1 MKELGQPNTEF
12 HVSWILSSCSQAPHS
27 FSFASTAKQ
36 IVDNIEYCISL
47 LYDLSIFITKN
58 LLTEPSPSS
67 LNTNRRYQVHLA
79 LLKFEECE
87 CAQLW
92 WKILACPQTQR
103 PRIFGANLLREKIRR
118 LRYNY
123 KSFCSWACS
132 DSYRSVTIFSLHRKT
147 FPGGVAKIFYSIR
160 VFWTEDQSTRFSAR
174 LPPDPNQPLPPWG
187 PFFFNLVIMSSPSFS
202 LHSSTLA
209 AALSTSISMKFRISS
224 QHQQSASALASSI
237 QHQHSASAFSI
248 NFLPRFS
255 ISTQHQFQGSLLCAS
270 WHTNWCFSTLQNFWK
285 ISPFVLFAAKP
296 TAIFPAR
303 LTISRHAW
311 TRVGNAHHRYQS
323 VPWCTVS
330 A

>member
-118 LRYNY
+118 LINLFVRE
-123 KSFCSWACS
+123 
-132 DSYRSVTIFSLHRKT
+132 L
-147 FPGGVAKIFYSIR
+147 VAILIVRWQLFLCIGKHFQEGWPKCFIR
-160 VFWTEDQSTRFSAR
+160 
-174 LPPDPNQPLPPWG
+174 
-187 PFFFNLVIMSSPSFS
+187 
-202 LHSSTLA
+202 
-209 AALSTSISMKFRISS
+209 
-224 QHQQSASALASSI
+224 
-237 QHQHSASAFSI
+237 
-248 NFLPRFS
+248 
-255 ISTQHQFQGSLLCAS
+255 
-270 WHTNWCFSTLQNFWK
+270 
-285 ISPFVLFAAKP
+285 
-296 TAIFPAR
+296 
-303 LTISRHAW
+303 
-311 TRVGNAHHRYQS
+311 
-323 VPWCTVS
+323 
-330 A
+330 